1 MRIGAPHSP
10 SSPVLWYAVFGAP
23 AAWALQFAVSYWVTE
38 AKCSV
43 AGERWGISV
52 DAWVIVLTVFAVA
65 MAGGGGLVALGL
77 FRGTADEDLE
87 GSPPGGRSRFF
98 AAVGLA
104 VTPIFLAIILLNGIG
119 SVVQSCTQS

>member
-1 MRIGAPHSP
+1 MRIGVPQSP
-10 SSPVLWYAVFGAP
+10 RSPILWYAVLGAP
-23 AAWALQFAVSYWVTE
+23 AAWAAQFAISYWVTE
-38 AKCSV
+38 AKCSI

-52 DAWVIVLTVFAVA
+52 DTWVIVLTVLAVA
-65 MAGGGGLVALGL
+65 IATGGGLVALGL
-77 FRGTADEDLE
+77 FRATADDDLE
-87 GSPPGGRSRFF
+87 GAPPGGRSRFF